1 MFVHVVAQEELSLTD
16 FMTNFQNKAEL
27 FRFSLI
33 KVEKRAYLFWKGDV
47 WRALLNNLCVDEPRT
62 KRHLAWLPIPLRV
75 LHNLLV

>member
-33 KVEKRAYLFWKGDV
+33 KVEKRAHLFWKGDV

-62 KRHLAWLPIPLRV
+62 KRHLARLPIPLRV